1 MLDPSGLY
9 PTPFHPVLMDRTR
22 DIRSK
27 VRPLARSE
35 CSVKYYWIDFGI
47 ACKYRPEERPPSEKI
62 VKGADKSPP
71 EHKDTQ
77 GRCDPFLTDVYYAGN
92 LVRKN
97 FLEVSSLVSASR
109 NG

>member
-1 MLDPSGLY
+1 MLDPSGLF
-9 PTPFHPVLMDRTR
+9 PVPFHPVLTDRTR

-27 VRPLARSE
+27 VRPLARSDIT
-35 CSVKYYWIDFGI
+35 VKYYWIDFGI
-47 ACKYRPEERPPSEKI
+47 ACKYRPEDCPPLEKV

-71 EHKDTQ
+71 EHKDKQ
-77 GRCDPFLTDVYYAGN
+77 GRYNPFFTDVYYVGN